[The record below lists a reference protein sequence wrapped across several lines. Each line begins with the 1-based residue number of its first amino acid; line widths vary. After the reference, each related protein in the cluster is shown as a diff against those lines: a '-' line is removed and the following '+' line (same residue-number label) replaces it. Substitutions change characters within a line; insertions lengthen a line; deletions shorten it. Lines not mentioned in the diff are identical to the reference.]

1 MLKWSKYIQNP
12 DYLSA
17 YRIMTL
23 DQDYLP
29 LISKWIR
36 LRNGYRVLD
45 AGCGTGAFTFFLAS
59 FTNSCEYYGIDI
71 DQDFIDAA
79 KNNAEL
85 KSLSSNRFVFQT
97 CDALRLPFPD
107 EYFDVV
113 TSYTFLTNVH
123 NGSAVMKELTRVLK
137 KNCYLSSI
145 TAQSFEERIGFDG
158 SYPASHTHYY
168 YELKA
173 LRSKVEQAYRMIQPL
188 NDYSRV
194 ATIPEKIPR
203 LYANSGLT
211 HIEMHPLG
219 WSFSLSDDSRQ
230 LSEKERYIQL
240 RRIAEEKKVLSYSE
254 LEKFSQL
261 ITPSEV
267 KRYVELLRKQEEV
280 LLKSLGENSIWEWCG
295 GSQLLMCAMK
305 LL

>member
-1 MLKWSKYIQNP
+1 MLKWSQYIQNP

-23 DQDYLP
+23 DKDYLP

-36 LRNGYRVLD
+36 LRNGFRVLD

-59 FTNSCEYYGIDI
+59 FTCDCEYYGIDI
-71 DQDFIDAA
+71 DQDYIASA
-79 KNNAEL
+79 KNYAEL
-85 KSLSSNRFVFQT
+85 NRQSSNSFHFQT
-97 CDALRLPFPD
+97 CDALSLPFPD

-123 NGSAVMKELTRVLK
+123 NGSAAIREMARVLK
-137 KNCYLSSI
+137 KSCYLSSI
-145 TAQSFEERIGFDG
+145 TAQSFKERIGFDG
-158 SYPASHTHYY
+158 FYPASHTHYY

-173 LRSKVEQAYRMIQPL
+173 LRDKIEKAYLAVQPL

-203 LYANSGLT
+203 LYANSGLE

-240 RRIAEEKKVLSYSE
+240 YRIAEEKKVLSYSK
-254 LEKFSQL
+254 LLSFSKL
-261 ITPSEV
+261 ITFEEV
-267 KRYVELLRKQEEV
+267 ERYVKLLRTQEEE

-305 LL
+305 